1 MSFFARLIGT
11 SLPTIDVA
19 TANERPPRVL
29 LVDVREPSEWADG
42 HAPGALHRPLGG
54 LDPTTLPK
62 ADRYFVICRSGN
74 RSARATEAL
83 VAAGLDAYNV
93 EGGMSAWARAGLP
106 IVQD

>member
-11 SLPTIDVA
+11 PLPTIDVA
-19 TANERPPRVL
+19 SAHERPTGVL
-29 LVDVREPSEWADG
+29 LVDVREPSEWSAG
-42 HAPGALHRPLGG
+42 HAPGALHRPLGE
-54 LDPTTLPK
+54 LDARKLPN

-74 RSARATEAL
+74 RSGRATEAL

-93 EGGMSAWARAGLP
+93 EGGMTAWAKAGLP

>member
-1 MSFFARLIGT
+1 MSFLSRLIGT
-11 SLPTIDVA
+11 QLPIIDVTSA
-19 TANERPPRVL
+19 HERPTGVL
-29 LVDVREPSEWADG
+29 LVDVREPNEWAEG

-54 LDPTTLPK
+54 LDPRKLPK

-93 EGGMSAWARAGLP
+93 EGGMTAWMRAGLP
-106 IVQD
+106 VVQD